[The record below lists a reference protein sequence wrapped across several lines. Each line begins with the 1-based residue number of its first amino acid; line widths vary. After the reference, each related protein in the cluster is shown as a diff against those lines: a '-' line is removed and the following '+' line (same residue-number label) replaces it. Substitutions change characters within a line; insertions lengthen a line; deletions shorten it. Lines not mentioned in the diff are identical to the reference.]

1 LQVAAF
7 QGDLTRVATLVVGRE
22 GSPRSYAEIGISEQ
36 HHPLTHHGGNRE
48 SIEKVTRINCFH
60 VEQFAWFLGRLAG
73 IREGEGRLLDRCMIV
88 YGSAISDGNAHTH
101 ENLPVLL
108 AGGGGGR
115 HIRYAAGTPMTN
127 LYVTLLD
134 RMDVQAGT
142 IGDSKGRLAL

>member
-1 LQVAAF
+1 MAAF

-73 IREGEGRLLDRCMIV
+73 IWEGEGRLLDRCMIV
-88 YGSAISDGNAHTH
+88 YGSAISTATRTH
-101 ENLPVLL
+101 MRICLCCWRVGA
-108 AGGGGGR
+108 AGG
-115 HIRYAAGTPMTN
+115 IFGTPP
-127 LYVTLLD
+127 
-134 RMDVQAGT
+134 
-142 IGDSKGRLAL
+142 GRR

>member
-1 LQVAAF
+1 
-7 QGDLTRVATLVVGRE
+7 
-22 GSPRSYAEIGISEQ
+22 
-36 HHPLTHHGGNRE
+36 
-48 SIEKVTRINCFH
+48 
-60 VEQFAWFLGRLAG
+60 
-73 IREGEGRLLDRCMIV
+73 
-88 YGSAISDGNAHTH
+88 
-101 ENLPVLL
+101 VLL